1 MTETEY
7 EHVLI
12 RDLGDHVT
20 EVRLNRPERRNSLTL
35 DVLDE
40 LSVALDEAVSAGAHA
55 IVLTGQ
61 GKSFCAGADL
71 YSVHNPDLGE
81 RNQVGLGAAR
91 LWEQIGA
98 LEVPA
103 IAAVQGH
110 AITGGLHLA
119 VCCDLIVAADDA
131 VFQDT
136 HAQFGLVPGS
146 GEPQRIARRIGI
158 VAAREMLLSSRRF
171 SAAEMRE
178 LGLVSRVVSA
188 DELFEAAVSLAR
200 SIAQNNSRA
209 VRYIKRM
216 LNQGL
221 GKPYGEAQWEDY
233 LLNWNGKL
241 NERIDDDARERL
253 RVFRDRASSEPK
265 RRLE

>member
-1 MTETEY
+1 MDREY
-7 EHVLI
+7 EHVRV

-20 EVRLNRPERRNSLTL
+20 EVRLYRPERRNSLTMA
-35 DVLDE
+35 VLDE
-40 LSVALDEAVSAGAHA
+40 LSLALDDAVTNGAYVIVIAGE
-55 IVLTGQ
+55 GE
-61 GKSFCAGADL
+61 SFCAGADL
-71 YSVHNPDLGE
+71 YSVHNPDLGG

-98 LEVPA
+98 LDIPV

-146 GEPQRIARRIGI
+146 GEPQRIARRVGI
-158 VAAREMLLSSRRF
+158 MVARELLLSSRRYT
-171 SAAEMRE
+171 AVELKA
-178 LGLVSRVVSA
+178 LGLVSHVVPA
-188 DELFEAAVSLAR
+188 DELFDAAVDLAR

-233 LLNWNGKL
+233 LLNWNGQL
-241 NERIDDDARERL
+241 NEQVDDDARERL
-253 RVFRDRASSEPK
+253 RAFRDRRRSQSEQSS
-265 RRLE
+265 